1 MMEQLVDTNRSLPDL
16 GSIQEMVVA
25 KRFDD
30 ALTDLAEIF
39 RAEPDNPDALYMAA
53 VCCRYTHDFKSALEH
68 IGKLKT
74 ISPEHGRAHQEEGH
88 TYRDMG
94 HPDDALL
101 AYSRACRFNPA
112 LTASWRG
119 QLEILR
125 RKGLDRQA
133 AQVTAQIEALQAL
146 PRPLLAALDLI
157 GQRKLIKAEDIC
169 RQFLRKV
176 PHHVEGMRLLADIG
190 VRLGV
195 LEDAEFLLS
204 ITSRR
209 CASGKSL
216 PPRWNRP
223 GCCWLPP
230 PTTRNSNRCSRSK
243 ACRPA
248 ITKRHYRPSTRYSR
262 SFRPIPSR

>member
-146 PRPLLAALDLI
+146 PRPLLAAHAASFFARCLT
-157 GQRKLIKAEDIC
+157 
-169 RQFLRKV
+169 
-176 PHHVEGMRLLADIG
+176 
-190 VRLGV
+190 
-195 LEDAEFLLS
+195 
-204 ITSRR
+204 TSRGCGCSPTSV
-209 CASGKSL
+209 CALAYSKTPS
-216 PPRWNRP
+216 
-223 GCCWLPP
+223 
-230 PTTRNSNRCSRSK
+230 SCSKVR
-243 ACRPA
+243 
-248 ITKRHYRPSTRYSR
+248 
-262 SFRPIPSR
+262 